1 MLMKRLSTNE
11 IRQLWFDYFSELDH
25 AVVDSSNLV
34 PPNDPTLLLTNAGMV
49 QFKDLFLG
57 LEKRDYKRAATSQK
71 CMRVSGKHNDLEN
84 VGPSPRHHTFFEMLG
99 NFSFGDYFK
108 KEAIAWAWH
117 LLVDELE
124 LPVERLWFT
133 VYTDDDEAERLWIET
148 GASPD
153 RVLRFGK
160 KDNWWSMGDTGPC
173 GPCSEIHYYWGDL
186 DKQVSDGVNQD
197 DEYLE
202 IWNLVFMQYDAKAD
216 GTLVPLPKP
225 SVDTGAGLERIA
237 SILQGKENNYDTDA
251 FLPIME
257 RIGALLGQGE
267 AHRQANLARY
277 RAIADHSRAITFL
290 IGDGVLPG
298 NEGRNYVLRMIL
310 RRAARFGKLIGF
322 EGPFLAQVAETV
334 IDMMG
339 GHYTDLVSKRD
350 FILQTITD
358 EEERFHRTLTLGL
371 SLLDDRMAELRAA
384 GEQTIG
390 GKDAFRLWD
399 TYGFPIDLT
408 RDVAGDQGFTVDEEG
423 FRLALNEAKERSRET
438 AQERIATDVTVY
450 SELLAYLKNIGLVDE
465 EGVKHLIYENV
476 AERDTTVIGLIV
488 NGESVDEA
496 HTGAM
501 VEIVLPET
509 PFYVESGGQVS
520 DTGEIY
526 YFPDDMD
533 MPVWA
538 VEITDTR
545 RRVPGLIVHI
555 GTVTTGTVH
564 VDDPAEAAI
573 DTERR
578 WDIMRNHTGT
588 HVLQAVLREQLGAH
602 VHQAG
607 SLVAPERLRFDFT
620 HTQPVSKEELVN
632 LEQLANDI
640 VLTNYPV
647 NTRWTTY
654 KRAVQEGA
662 MALFGEKYGDE
673 VRVVSF
679 GEEENVSAELCG
691 GTHVEG
697 TAEIGS
703 FRIVSESSV
712 SSGVRRIEVV
722 TGRYAETLIE
732 ERLGVLDRAAALLRT
747 KPAEVGG
754 AIEQLQAQNQQLQ
767 KELTQLRQKLAQQD
781 TGALLGQAVAVDNF
795 AVLAI
800 QVNAADVD
808 TMRQMSDWFR
818 DKLGSSVV
826 TLGAVIDE
834 KPMLVAS
841 VTQDLIGRG
850 MHAGN
855 LLREAAKV
863 IGGGG
868 GGRPNMAQ
876 AGGKDADK
884 LDAALAVVKPWVE
897 QNLT

>member
-1 MLMKRLSTNE
+1 MKRLSTNE
-11 IRQLWFDYFSELDH
+11 IRQLWFDYWSELNH
-25 AVVDSSNLV
+25 AVVDSSSLV
-34 PPNDPTLLLTNAGMV
+34 PANDPTLLLTNAGMV

-57 LEKRDYKRAATSQK
+57 LEKREYSRAATSQK

-108 KEAIAWAWH
+108 KDAIAWAWQ
-117 LLVDELE
+117 LLVDELQ
-124 LPVERLWFT
+124 LPLERLWFT

-148 GASPD
+148 GAPRE

-160 KDNWWSMGDTGPC
+160 KDNWWAMGDTGPC

-186 DKQVSDGVNQD
+186 DKQVPGGVNQD

-202 IWNLVFMQYDAKAD
+202 IWNLVFMQYDSKPD

-237 SILQGKENNYDTDA
+237 SILQGKDNNYDTDA
-251 FLPIME
+251 FLPIMQ
-257 RIGALLGQGE
+257 RIQGLLGQND
-267 AHRQANLARY
+267 AHRLANLARY
-277 RAIADHSRAITFL
+277 RAIADHSRSCTFL

-298 NEGRNYVLRMIL
+298 NEGRSYVLRMIL

-322 EGPFLAQVAETV
+322 EGPFLAQIAETV
-334 IDMMG
+334 IEMMG
-339 GHYTDLVSKRD
+339 GHYTDLVNKRD

-371 SLLDDRMAELRAA
+371 GLLDELMTDLHQA
-384 GEQTIG
+384 GNREIS

-399 TYGFPIDLT
+399 TFGFPVDLT
-408 RDVAGDQGFTVDEEG
+408 RDVAGDHGFTVDEAG

-438 AQERIATDVTVY
+438 AQEKTAADVTVY
-450 SELLAYLKNIGLVDE
+450 SALLADLKRQELVAE
-465 EGVKHLIYENV
+465 EGVKHLIYDNV
-476 AERDTTVIGLIV
+476 AEIDTTIIGLV
-488 NGESVDEA
+488 VDGQRVDEA
-496 HTGAM
+496 HVGAT

-526 YFPDDMD
+526 YFPDDMEV
-533 MPVWA
+533 PVWA
-538 VEITDTR
+538 VAISDTR
-545 RRVPGLIVHI
+545 RRVPGLIVHL
-555 GTVTTGTVH
+555 GTVTNGTVS
-564 VDDPAEAAI
+564 VGDAAQAVI

-588 HVLQAVLREQLGAH
+588 HVLHAVLRQRLGAH
-602 VHQAG
+602 AHQAG

-620 HTQPVSKEELVN
+620 HSQPVSKEELAEI
-632 LEQLANDI
+632 EQLSNEI
-640 VLTNYPV
+640 ILTNYAV
-647 NTRWTTY
+647 NTRWTNY

-679 GEEENVSAELCG
+679 GEEDGVSMELCG
-691 GTHVEG
+691 GTHVDS

-703 FRIVSESSV
+703 FRIVSETSV
-712 SSGVRRIEVV
+712 SAGVRRIEVV

-732 ERLGVLDRAAALLRT
+732 ERLHTLDRAAALLHT
-747 KPAEVGG
+747 KPVDVDS

-767 KELTQLRQKLAQQD
+767 KELAQLRQKLAQQD
-781 TGALLGQAVAVDNF
+781 TQSLLSQAVNVDGF
-795 AVLAI
+795 AVLAA
-800 QVNAADVD
+800 QVNVADVD
-808 TMRQMSDWFR
+808 TMRQMSDWCR

-855 LLREAAKV
+855 LVRDTAKV

-876 AGGKDADK
+876 AGGKDASK
-884 LDAALAVVKPWVE
+884 LGEALAGVKSWVE
-897 QNLT
+897 KNLK